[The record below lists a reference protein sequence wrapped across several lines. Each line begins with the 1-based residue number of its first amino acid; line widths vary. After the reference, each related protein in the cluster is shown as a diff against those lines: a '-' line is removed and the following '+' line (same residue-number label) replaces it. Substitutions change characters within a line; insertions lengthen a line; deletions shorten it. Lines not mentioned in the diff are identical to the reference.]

1 MEDNPILQIKDA
13 VIKALKSI
21 DPETDIFFEEISRTD
36 PGHGLNQGQ
45 TWYFVD
51 LMPGAPVTVDG
62 IYTDM
67 GVSVDIAYHEK
78 SERSLHYLTK
88 SAEIDR
94 VFRPVLSFG
103 DRRITIDSADIRVV
117 DHVLHYGFRVNFRH
131 STEPDIRSARMD
143 ELGVSFQKES
153 EAV

>member
-1 MEDNPILQIKDA
+1 MGENPVLQIKEA
-13 VIKALKSI
+13 VIKVLKGI
-21 DPETDIFFEEISRTD
+21 DPEVDVFFEEISRTD
-36 PGHGLNQGQ
+36 PAHGLNQGQ

-51 LMPGAPVTVDG
+51 LMPGTPVTVDG

-78 SERSLHYLTK
+78 SESNNLYMVK
-88 SAEIDR
+88 AVEIDA

-103 DRRITIDSADIRVV
+103 NRKITIGSADITMV

-131 STEPDIRSARMD
+131 SIEQPVQNGRME
-143 ELGVSFQKES
+143 ELGVSLQKGE
-153 EAV
+153 

>member
-1 MEDNPILQIKDA
+1 MEDSPVLQIKDA
-13 VIKALKSI
+13 VIKALKST
-21 DPETDIFFEEISRTD
+21 DPETDVFFEEISHTD

-78 SERSLHYLTK
+78 SERNLHYLTK

-117 DHVLHYGFRVNFRH
+117 DHVLHYGFHVNFRH
-131 STEPDIRSARMD
+131 STEPDIRNDRMD